1 MSPRDRILAS
11 LAALGDDEAEVLA
24 LVAERLV
31 AGRAV
36 YGPLQLATDR
46 RDFRHEALLE
56 LADGCAYL
64 AMGIVRAGNGK
75 PLATDAVPLA
85 PEGRLVRADRCD
97 P

>member
-1 MSPRDRILAS
+1 MTPRDRILAA
-11 LAALGDDEAEVLA
+11 LDALGSDECEVVA

-64 AMGIVRAGNGK
+64 AMGIVRAGHGK
-75 PLATDAVPLA
+75 PLATDAVPSA
-85 PEGRLVRADRCD
+85 PEGRLVGAERCSR
-97 P
+97 